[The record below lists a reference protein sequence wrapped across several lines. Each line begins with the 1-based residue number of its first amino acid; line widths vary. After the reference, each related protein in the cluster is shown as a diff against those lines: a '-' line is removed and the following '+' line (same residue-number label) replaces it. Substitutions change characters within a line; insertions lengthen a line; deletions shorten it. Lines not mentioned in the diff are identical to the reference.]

1 MHIVCV
7 VVSAV
12 VVCVLPCRC
21 QYGALIPLFWFWV
34 AVTQD
39 KGPPTPPTGAWKFAV
54 VSVHASMAQRG
65 TPPRCIG
72 TDPTLKNLVTMSL

>member
-21 QYGALIPLFWFWV
+21 QYGALITLFRFWV

-39 KGPPTPPTGAWKFAV
+39 KGPPTSPTGAWKFAV
-54 VSVHASMAQRG
+54 HASITQRG
-65 TPPRCIG
+65 PPPCCFG
-72 TDPTLKNLVTMSL
+72 SDPTIKNLVTLSL